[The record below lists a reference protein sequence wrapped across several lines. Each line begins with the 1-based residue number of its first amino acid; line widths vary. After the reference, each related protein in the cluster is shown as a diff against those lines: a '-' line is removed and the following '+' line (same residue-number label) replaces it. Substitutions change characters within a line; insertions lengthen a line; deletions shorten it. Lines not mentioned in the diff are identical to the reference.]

1 MVKSNVHDNVC
12 KRGNDPGH
20 TISDSRDRNPLLYSR
35 AAESTAALLQRTVKR
50 VAAAQNFKKSRHLHS
65 HSCLT
70 LFLIVL
76 FPCLRVVLLR
86 LSLTWRDKIKQMLI
100 MSLHRSHWRLIIYWQ
115 FCHAT
120 ISIPPNLYKN
130 LNLTIMRIMVWLK
143 HSLKIK
149 LALRLSN
156 FSMFKCNIYKQG
168 WAIWPQ
174 KINNFSYQSISVI
187 ITINDDSLFLSSSK
201 SLQSKS
207 CWNQLIVVVNY
218 FVRMTKTCQ
227 TGEYF
232 TNLT

>member
-1 MVKSNVHDNVC
+1 MPSCSPAEAVLDL
-12 KRGNDPGH
+12 KRQDQTDVNHEP
-20 TISDSRDRNPLLYSR
+20 TQI
-35 AAESTAALLQRTVKR
+35 
-50 VAAAQNFKKSRHLHS
+50 
-65 HSCLT
+65 T
-70 LFLIVL
+70 L
-76 FPCLRVVLLR
+76 
-86 LSLTWRDKIKQMLI
+86 KIT
-100 MSLHRSHWRLIIYWQ
+100 IYWQ

-232 TNLT
+232 TNLTKNIQNIYNEVFFSTSKYTS